1 MVESRKFEEDFLH
14 RIVHVGEIKSIF
26 LEFAQ
31 EARVQEKL
39 DPMHIKWDSI
49 QCDDIRSLREKFTYV
64 YKVCCKEI
72 KKFLKEHTDNLL
84 QDEIEILL
92 NDLTDSAYALM
103 RDKAQTYNVAFED
116 RDMIRKT
123 VVILFQDCYLAL
135 DRRKSI
141 NG

>member
-1 MVESRKFEEDFLH
+1 M
-14 RIVHVGEIKSIF
+14 
-26 LEFAQ
+26 
-31 EARVQEKL
+31 
-39 DPMHIKWDSI
+39 
-49 QCDDIRSLREKFTYV
+49 
-64 YKVCCKEI
+64 CCKEI